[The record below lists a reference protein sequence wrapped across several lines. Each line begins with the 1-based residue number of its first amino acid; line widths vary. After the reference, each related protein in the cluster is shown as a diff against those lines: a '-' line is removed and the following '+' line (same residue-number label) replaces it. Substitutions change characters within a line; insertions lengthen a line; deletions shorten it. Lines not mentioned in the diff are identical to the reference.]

1 MKLHTDIAAEILK
14 TAKDPKFLELLDCE
28 QSFAIGSDADKS
40 NEYIEDCINRKE
52 PLMKVLRLCC
62 LHSVSCN
69 GLKPKL
75 LEFYRFVWRCVLP
88 FLRIN
93 LFIWGRRR
101 EILQTYG
108 FEHVLTL
115 DNLERA
121 GLLKSHDSKG
131 SYAAARKAFNLV
143 VEESQVT
150 KDIAYTYSGYAPL
163 SVRLVQA
170 LGRIG
175 GVTDDALRTVPG
187 PQFEL
192 RQELPQGLKVKAP
205 GSGSEDQLR
214 RPVTLVFFLG
224 GCTFAEISALRFLS
238 EHEGG

>member
-1 MKLHTDIAAEILK
+1 
-14 TAKDPKFLELLDCE
+14 
-28 QSFAIGSDADKS
+28 
-40 NEYIEDCINRKE
+40 
-52 PLMKVLRLCC
+52 
-62 LHSVSCN
+62 
-69 GLKPKL
+69 
-75 LEFYRFVWRCVLP
+75 
-88 FLRIN
+88 
-93 LFIWGRRR
+93 
-101 EILQTYG
+101 
-108 FEHVLTL
+108 VLTL

-163 SVRLVQA
+163 SVRLVQS

-192 RQELPQGLKVKAP
+192 RQELPQGLKAKAP
-205 GSGSEDQLR
+205 SSGPEDQLR

-238 EHEGG
+238 EHEGWLFLVD